1 MNDFLEKRELGRTGL
16 MTPRLGIGSSFGA
29 PTRVIEEAFERGINY
44 LYWGTIRRS
53 AFGRAIRQLAKRHR
67 DELILTVQSYSR
79 SPRLMVPSVEVALR
93 RTGLEYFDFLLL
105 GARNQIPAD
114 DYVEV
119 FQRLR
124 DQGKVRFLSLS
135 SHNRPML
142 PKMLDAYREGRSA
155 YELFMLR
162 YNAVHR
168 GAEKDV
174 FPFVPEKGKPGIVTY
189 TATRWG
195 HLLDPK
201 KMPPGEEPLSAR
213 DCYRFALSNPLIDV
227 VLCGPANAEQMNE
240 AISALESGPLELEE
254 RERIERIGGYVYGK
268 FDPQFKDRGDAEDA
282 SPEV

>member
-142 PKMLDAYREGRSA
+142 PKMLDEYREGRSA